1 MELVT
6 YSLRSLCL
14 PEKDRK
20 NWNWWAIVLH
30 KRSSSVCEGD
40 WKVSPV
46 HSCPH
51 PFWLHHDC
59 PWRLQS
65 GQRRREWQVPFTV
78 TQQVILGLISVCI
91 HGRHGLL
98 ALACTIYWFV
108 IRCRTLCI
116 RNCWHDDVNDVRC
129 SWHWNYVCV
138 YQDSVV
144 ARFPSVQLGRH
155 PESGAPSGS
164 TWSSRNWLHGRMDI
178 CTVYHLPLIVVST
191 PFTLQ

>member
-1 MELVT
+1 M
-6 YSLRSLCL
+6 
-14 PEKDRK
+14 
-20 NWNWWAIVLH
+20 
-30 KRSSSVCEGD
+30 CEGD

-59 PWRLQS
+59 PWHLQS

-91 HGRHGLL
+91 HSQHGLL
-98 ALACTIYWFV
+98 ASACTITDLWSDV
-108 IRCRTLCI
+108 ALCVSGTVGMTMLTMSGK
-116 RNCWHDDVNDVRC
+116 RRC

-178 CTVYHLPLIVVST
+178 YCLPPASDCCVNTLR
-191 PFTLQ
+191 FTIKSCYQSQINDNENTF